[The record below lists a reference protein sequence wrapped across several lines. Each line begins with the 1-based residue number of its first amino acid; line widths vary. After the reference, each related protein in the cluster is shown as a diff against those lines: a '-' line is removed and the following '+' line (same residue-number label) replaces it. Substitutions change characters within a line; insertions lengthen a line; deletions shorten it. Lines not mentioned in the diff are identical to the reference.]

1 MNDSIQVITPYIL
14 KKKSIKKVKYNSF
27 TKDYIILDS
36 LVNDLKSFLDDFIPK
51 TISLE
56 ISNNTK
62 EVFNYYLK
70 NKVEEVL
77 LFFTEENN
85 NYNFR
90 FKVCPSY
97 LNSNQRIL
105 LIDKYLKN
113 NTKILSLKDFYL
125 KSLKKYI
132 I

>member
-1 MNDSIQVITPYIL
+1 MNNSIQIVTPYIF
-14 KKKSIKKVKYNSF
+14 KKKSIKKVENNSS
-27 TKDYIILDS
+27 TKDHIILDS
-36 LVNDLKSFLDDFIPK
+36 LVNDLKSFLDDFVPK

-70 NKVEEVL
+70 TRVEEVL
-77 LFFTEENN
+77 LFLTEEDN

-97 LNSNQRIL
+97 LNSNQRL
-105 LIDKYLKN
+105 SLIDKYLKN

>member
-85 NYNFR
+85 KIGIGLAGYSSTASKSIMGHKSDEIAN
-90 FKVCPSY
+90 
-97 LNSNQRIL
+97 
-105 LIDKYLKN
+105 
-113 NTKILSLKDFYL
+113 ILSYSYREEMIHKDDL
-125 KSLKKYI
+125 VLL
-132 I
+132 